1 MPEADVL
8 AASVDLAFPLQG
20 RALPRDHR
28 WALAQALAEALP
40 ALADDPLAAL
50 HPVKLVHGSGEP
62 ALLSARSR
70 LVLRVSREDAG
81 AAAELAG
88 RTLDVAGCEI
98 RLGEPSQRE
107 LLPHTTLYAHFV
119 DAGEADEAGFLA
131 AMGEELARLEV
142 RCQRVCGREQVLR
155 GPQRTLHGYS
165 LMLHGL
171 RAAGALRILEQGLG
185 AHRLMGCGVFVPHKS
200 AAAVGEI
207 D

>member
-1 MPEADVL
+1 MAVPVVDV
-8 AASVDLAFPLQG
+8 AFALEG

-40 ALADDPLAAL
+40 ALGDDPRSAV

-70 LVLRVSREDAG
+70 LVLRVPREAADAVL
-81 AAAELAG
+81 ALAG
-88 RTLDVAGCEI
+88 RTLQVGGCEI
-98 RLGEPSQRE
+98 RLGQPQLRE

-131 AMGEELARLEV
+131 AMSDELASLEV
-142 RCQRVCGREQVLR
+142 RCPVVCGRAQRLR
-155 GPQRTLHGYS
+155 GPDEVLHGYS

-171 RAAGALRILEQGLG
+171 REASALRILEHGLG
-185 AHRLMGCGVFVPHKS
+185 AHRLMGCGVFIPHKS

>member
-1 MPEADVL
+1 V
-8 AASVDLAFPLQG
+8 
-20 RALPRDHR
+20 
-28 WALAQALAEALP
+28 
-40 ALADDPLAAL
+40 

-70 LVLRVSREDAG
+70 LVLRVSREG
-81 AAAELAG
+81 AEAASALAG
-88 RTLDVAGCEI
+88 RTLDVGGHEI
-98 RLGEPSQRE
+98 HLGTPQARE

-131 AMGEELARLEV
+131 AMGEELAELEV
-142 RCQRVCGREQVLR
+142 RCQRVCGREQMLR

-171 RAAGALRILEQGLG
+171 REAAALRILERGLG

>member
-1 MPEADVL
+1 MAGSMVDV
-8 AASVDLAFPLQG
+8 AFALHG

-28 WALAQALAEALP
+28 WTLAHSLAEALP
-40 ALADDPLAAL
+40 ALADDPRAAV

-70 LVLRVSREDAG
+70 LVLRVARELSDEVRAQ
-81 AAAELAG
+81 AG
-88 RTLDVAGCEI
+88 RTLEVGGCEL
-98 RLGEPSQRE
+98 RLGEAQVRE

-119 DAGEADEAGFLA
+119 DAGEDDEMGFLA
-131 AMGEELARLEV
+131 AMSAELARLEV
-142 RCQRVCGREQVLR
+142 RCPVVCGREQHLR
-155 GPQRTLHGYS
+155 GPQQALHGYS

-171 RAAGALRILEQGLG
+171 REASALRILESGLG

>member
-1 MPEADVL
+1 MDRPAAAMVDVL
-8 AASVDLAFPLQG
+8 FPLSG

-40 ALADDPLAAL
+40 ALAEDPLAAV

-70 LVLRVSREDAG
+70 LVLRVSRQELAP
-81 AAAELAG
+81 ALALAG

-98 RLGEPSQRE
+98 RLGEAHPRE

-119 DAGEADEAGFLA
+119 DAGEADEAGFLV
-131 AMGEELARLEV
+131 AMGEELERLEI
-142 RCQRVCGREQVLR
+142 RCQRVCGREQRLR

-171 RAAGALRILEQGLG
+171 REAAALRILERGLG

>member
-1 MPEADVL
+1 MRG
-8 AASVDLAFPLQG
+8 AAAMIDLVFPLEG

-28 WALAQALAEALP
+28 WALAQALSEALP
-40 ALADDPLAAL
+40 VLADDPLAAV
-50 HPVKLVHGSGEP
+50 HPIKLVHGSGEP

-70 LVLRVSREDAG
+70 LVLRVSRDGADA
-81 AAAELAG
+81 ASALAG
-88 RTLDVAGCEI
+88 RTLELGGHEI
-98 RLGEPSQRE
+98 HLGTPQPRE

-119 DAGEADEAGFLA
+119 DAGRSDPGDEAGFLA
-131 AMGEELARLEV
+131 GVGDELANLEV
-142 RCQRVCGREQVLR
+142 RCQRICGREQLLR
-155 GPQRTLHGYS
+155 GPQHSLHGYS

-171 RAAGALRILEQGLG
+171 REAAALRVLEQGLG